1 MKGFDIMK
9 RITNDKEYYAITK
22 RIDELLET
30 VTDENYDT
38 ITESIELEFLSGL
51 VEEYENTHFP
61 VSIPSLAEVLRLRMY
76 EMNINQSQLADLL
89 QVSPSRISEYL
100 AGKEP
105 TLQVAKMMYEKLN
118 ISANV
123 IFGVNPA
130 YSEKYE
136 MVEMA

>member
-1 MKGFDIMK
+1 MK

-38 ITESIELEFLSGL
+38 VTESIELEFLAGL
-51 VEEYENTHFP
+51 VEEYENKYFP
-61 VSIPSLAEVLRLRMY
+61 IAIPSLAEVLRLRMY
-76 EMNINQSQLADLL
+76 EMNINQIQLAGFLN
-89 QVSPSRISEYL
+89 VSPSRISEYL

-105 TLQVAKMMYEKLN
+105 TLQVAKTMYEKLN

-123 IFGVNPA
+123 IFGVNPT

-136 MVEMA
+136 VACYA